1 MKVIEKEST
10 ITIEKEIT
18 QTPLNNYENNSRTD
32 ILTIFGISTF
42 IFILILLIVFC
53 TFSIINKKNQNIATG
68 IYVKGINISGLTKE
82 QAKNKISEYI
92 NSSIPEEIKLQ
103 YNNIQTE
110 IPTSQLS
117 VYFNVEEAIEIAY
130 QIGKSGNM
138 FQNNLAILQALL
150 SKINI
155 EPGFSI
161 DEKQLKLMLE
171 DISNKLPN
179 KVIESNY
186 YIDDNNLIITKGKEG
201 FAINIEQ
208 SANSIKNNINNL
220 TLQNNAIELSVIKK
234 LPTKINLDTIYNEIH
249 KSPVDSYYTENP
261 YVLIPS
267 ENGLDF
273 AISID
278 EAKSLLNE
286 DKTEYSI
293 PLKIL
298 YPNITT
304 NMIGNEAFPDLLS
317 EFSTKYSAS
326 NKNRTTNRI
335 LASNKI
341 NGTVLMPGEVFSYN
355 KIVGERTIEAGY
367 KEAPIYVSGRVED
380 GLGGGICQ
388 ITTTLYNAV
397 LYANLEIVER
407 SNHQFIPSYSNAS
420 RDATVVYGVID
431 FKFKNNRDYPIKI
444 NCSVTNGIANFKI
457 LGLKT
462 ENDYEVEL
470 SSKIT
475 KSTSTS
481 IYSEAYKTLKKN
493 GTIISSKTISKD
505 IYKKH

>member
-186 YIDDNNLIITKGKEG
+186 YIDDNNLIITKRSE
-201 FAINIEQ
+201 EHTSELQ
-208 SANSIKNNINNL
+208 S
-220 TLQNNAIELSVIKK
+220 
-234 LPTKINLDTIYNEIH
+234 H
-249 KSPVDSYYTENP
+249 
-261 YVLIPS
+261 
-267 ENGLDF
+267 
-273 AISID
+273 
-278 EAKSLLNE
+278 
-286 DKTEYSI
+286 
-293 PLKIL
+293 
-298 YPNITT
+298 
-304 NMIGNEAFPDLLS
+304 
-317 EFSTKYSAS
+317 
-326 NKNRTTNRI
+326 
-335 LASNKI
+335 
-341 NGTVLMPGEVFSYN
+341 
-355 KIVGERTIEAGY
+355 
-367 KEAPIYVSGRVED
+367 
-380 GLGGGICQ
+380 
-388 ITTTLYNAV
+388 
-397 LYANLEIVER
+397 
-407 SNHQFIPSYSNAS
+407 
-420 RDATVVYGVID
+420 
-431 FKFKNNRDYPIKI
+431 
-444 NCSVTNGIANFKI
+444 
-457 LGLKT
+457 
-462 ENDYEVEL
+462 
-470 SSKIT
+470 
-475 KSTSTS
+475 
-481 IYSEAYKTLKKN
+481 
-493 GTIISSKTISKD
+493 
-505 IYKKH
+505 